1 MHIDAALSI
10 EVGPCSKSMNNQ
22 SYPALFIIDEISDPL
37 KFRTPIPIARSSFF
51 NFCFAA
57 LIGDIMSLF
66 LSKIIEVF
74 WGQ

>member
-1 MHIDAALSI
+1 MAELLNSLITLGLLVLLQAVLGFD
-10 EVGPCSKSMNNQ
+10 
-22 SYPALFIIDEISDPL
+22 LFIIDEISDPL
-37 KFRTPIPIARSSFF
+37 KFRTPIPIARPSFF

-57 LIGDIMSLF
+57 FIGEIMSLF